1 MKKRLLSAAL
11 ALAMVLTLLP
21 VSAFAATTT
30 GGAQNPSE
38 EGTRVTYVALN
49 QSDGRQGG
57 NWYWQDTSDRANPVY
72 HAVTSGFIVGT
83 SSGAWYSS
91 ESAWVTKNPTARTA
105 PTGITLLGALNM
117 GSFGVPMPTS
127 FTADVNGYALTL
139 GDLDA
144 AGANG
149 DQNVTSITINNGTTK
164 PQVNTAG
171 SVSAVTTNRSAAT
184 ARSGM
189 NLTVNN
195 ATIASI
201 NLQGR
206 ANTVKLEGAVV
217 TGAIQMSGSYLASA
231 TATVNTLAA
240 QQLNVDQDTNKVTTL
255 NGAVT
260 ITGGTSGSSA
270 YLRNTTGGQDV
281 SMTSQGGTITVTGN
295 SALGDITVSS
305 GERDATKSTAVPTV
319 NMNGGTAT
327 AIKRDTGDVSLARNT
342 ININAG
348 GNGDEV
354 STHNGIVNVNGGAAG
369 DVTVEDGELN
379 VSGANT
385 RISGA
390 ITLGASGKS
399 VKFAVNANAAN
410 STVGSTITAVAG
422 TTLTVDLPAV
432 ASITYGAITDNAG
445 YTGHNVKGGTFRGPV
460 PAGWLANSGAGA
472 LTFQLL
478 RTPLYTYYNQSQLG
492 EALTTQQLSS
502 GTLTIVGD
510 NGTSQTITF
519 VNGATDGTAVT
530 LGTLTC
536 GGLAPLTLPT
546 EVAGTK
552 VNNWFDGTYS
562 WPSGVSGYV
571 SPRSGNVTLNA
582 QTTNTSVTNI
592 TGADVVG
599 TTVRDNVRAS
609 LANNVI
615 TLTGGVNGGT
625 NVVTVRLTTDLLKS
639 DGTYV
644 TKDVDV
650 YYNAATGATSFVS
663 GQNLGDGITFET
675 VNGLDVLRL
684 SNGVKY
690 TLSGS
695 GIKVINGNLN
705 IAGVDDNTGYGIR
718 ADVNISGWTTPQKN
732 ELITKLAGTG
742 ASFDWGGSPA
752 VREAINAVA
761 ANISQSQIDG
771 WIRSAQQAAWRTQNG
786 YTPSGNTNYL
796 STTGYDQVWLV
807 PYLAV
812 NVTYYNNGVMNA
824 TLVPSYYVEV
834 RQSTPN
840 SYAGCFGSATGNKQ
854 NIYSENG
861 YLAQRGTSLGAITGT
876 FGTAELTFND
886 ASLNGELL
894 HQDGTYVYPATGAGA
909 SAWNITHAG
918 KTGLGSIVINTI
930 PATVT
935 MTRSNP
941 APATDYFYDSLQA
954 AVDETINQTY
964 GGITN
969 TLDSIIIRQG
979 YTGST
984 TVSVTGAAR
993 EFRVTTLG
1001 NHTFAASNATG
1012 VVVTPLNTGK
1022 GWTVQL
1028 TKDTA
1033 PTSGNITISS
1043 ATGGSAS
1050 VNANPASAGQTVT
1063 ITLSASNGYTPS
1075 GVTVKD
1081 SSGKTVSVSGS
1092 GSKYTFTMPSG
1103 SVTVTPS
1110 FTLSQ
1115 TVRKAT
1121 VSVSPNSMGTTTT
1134 TAAATSNQVDAGS
1147 SVGVTTLPASGYR
1160 TMGVNISTNGGA
1172 ATATRQ
1178 GDNYFTFTVPSNA
1191 TAVTVTP
1198 VYDRDNGTKFSD
1210 VWSTE
1215 YYSKSVAW
1223 AVRQGITNG
1232 TSTYGF
1238 SPSVTC
1244 TRAQMMTFL
1253 WRVAGRPTV
1262 SGVNNP
1268 FVDVYPGM
1276 GSDYYNAI
1284 LWAVSKGITN
1294 GTDATHFSPSGTVTR
1309 AQAITFL
1316 YRYEGS
1322 PTVSAST
1329 GFYDVPSTEYY
1340 ARAVSWAKSKGV
1352 TDGTSTYYF
1361 SPSQGVTR
1369 AQAVTFLY
1377 RDRTGDI
1384 A

>member
-30 GGAQNPSE
+30 GLPQNPGE

-49 QSDGRQGG
+49 QADGRQGG
-57 NWYWQDTSDRANPVY
+57 NWYWLDNTTDKANPVY
-72 HAVTSGFIVGT
+72 YAVTSGFIVGT

-91 ESAWVTKNPTARTA
+91 ESAWATKNPTARTA
-105 PTGITLLGALNM
+105 PTGITLLSSLNM

-127 FTADVNGYALTL
+127 FTADVNGHALTL

-164 PQVNTAG
+164 PQVNTVG

-189 NLTVNN
+189 TLTVNN

-206 ANTVKLEGAVV
+206 ANTVKLEGANV
-217 TGAIQMSGSYLASA
+217 TGTIQMSGNYRASA
-231 TATVNTLAA
+231 TAAVDTLAA

-255 NGAVT
+255 GGPVT

-270 YLRNTTGGQDV
+270 YLRNATDGQNV

-295 SALGDITVSS
+295 SVLGDITVSS

-319 NMNGGTAT
+319 NMNGGTADS
-327 AIKRDTGDVSLARNT
+327 IKRDSGDASLARNT

-348 GNGDEV
+348 GNGGEV
-354 STHNGIVNVNGGAAG
+354 STHNGIVNVNGGAAT

-472 LTFQLL
+472 LTFQLQ

-502 GTLTIVGD
+502 GSTLTIVGD

-663 GQNLGDGITFET
+663 GQTLGDGITFET

-695 GIKVINGNLN
+695 GIKVINGNLK

-742 ASFDWGGSPA
+742 TSFDWGGSPA

-834 RQSTPN
+834 RQSAPN

-861 YLAQRGTSLGAITGT
+861 YLAQRGQSLGAITGT

-894 HQDGTYVYPATGAGA
+894 HQDGTYVYPANNNT
-909 SAWNITHAG
+909 SSVWTITHAG

-935 MTRSNP
+935 MTRANP
-941 APATDYFYDSLQA
+941 TPLTTYYYDSLQA

-964 GGITN
+964 GGTTN
-969 TLDSIIIRQG
+969 TLDSIIIQQG

-1063 ITLSASNGYTPS
+1063 ITLSANAGYTPS
-1075 GVTVKD
+1075 GVTVRTANNQ
-1081 SSGKTVSVSGS
+1081 TVSVSGS
-1092 GSKYTFTMPSG
+1092 GSTYTFVMPSG

-1110 FTLSQ
+1110 FTQSQ
-1115 TVRKAT
+1115 TQSRAT
-1121 VSVSPNSMGTTTT
+1121 VTVSNPIRGSGT
-1134 TAAATSNQVDAGS
+1134 AATSAGNNQVNAGT
-1147 SVGVTTLPASGYR
+1147 VVTVTTTPGTNQR
-1160 TMGVNISTNGGA
+1160 TMGLSVTGTTAVRTGVN
-1172 ATATRQ
+1172 
-1178 GDNYFTFTVPSNA
+1178 TFQFSVPSGVSN
-1191 TAVTVTP
+1191 VVVTP
-1198 VYDRDNGTKFSD
+1198 SFDTNNGTNFSD
-1210 VWSTE
+1210 VWSSE
-1215 YYSKSVAW
+1215 Y
-1223 AVRQGITNG
+1223 
-1232 TSTYGF
+1232 F
-1238 SPSVTC
+1238 SNP
-1244 TRAQMMTFL
+1244 
-1253 WRVAGRPTV
+1253 V
-1262 SGVNNP
+1262 S
-1268 FVDVYPGM
+1268 
-1276 GSDYYNAI
+1276 
-1284 LWAVSKGITN
+1284 WAVSKGITN
-1294 GTDATHFSPSGTVTR
+1294 GTGTYTFSPYNSCTR
-1309 AQAITFL
+1309 EDMVTFL
-1316 YRYEGS
+1316 WRANGS
-1322 PTVSAST
+1322 PVMSNVRNP
-1329 GFYDVPSTEYY
+1329 FWDVQAGSYY
-1340 ARAVSWAKSKGV
+1340 YNAVMWAVSKGITNGV
-1352 TDGTSTYYF
+1352 SSTQF
-1361 SPSQGVTR
+1361 GVGQTVTR

-1377 RDRTGDI
+1377 RASNSPASSTNSGFYDVPANEYYARAVTWAKNKGVTDGTSTYAFSPNDPCLRGQIVTFLYRDITGNK